1 MNKIFNRTKKGFINI
16 YKQSFQ
22 FYSKNKLEFTLLV
35 GILLL
40 ASFMRLYRIG
50 EFMTFLGDE
59 GRDVII
65 VRRFLTEGD
74 IFLIG
79 PGTSI
84 GNMYLGPMYY
94 YMMAPALLLANFS
107 PVGPSIM
114 VAVLGI
120 ITTWFVWYVSREWF
134 PAYAKAS
141 ADKPAVNYSAL
152 GASFL
157 YAIAPTVVIYSRS
170 SWNPNIM
177 PFFALLCVYSLW
189 RVIKFRNNRWLWVLG
204 FSFAAVMQSHYLG
217 LILVPL
223 LGLMWLLAVYLHWS
237 ADRKSFLINSIIGC
251 VIFLVLMSPL
261 VIFDARH
268 GWRNFDAIKT
278 FFTVRQTTVSARP
291 WTALPDVYPLF
302 EQIGTRVIAGRN
314 EVLGSW
320 VALGFVISLLWI
332 ATRARQ
338 LLDYKRGLA
347 FVILISWIGI
357 GLIGFGVYK
366 QHIYD
371 HYYGFLFPAF
381 FILFAGVSNTVVR
394 HAKLRGSWLVFTA
407 FVFLAFYN
415 LADTPI
421 RYAPNRQLQRSV
433 LVADKI
439 RHEAGGKPFNLA
451 IIAERNYE
459 AAYKYFLLKEGDPV
473 IDIDPQNADE
483 TITDQ
488 LFVVCELPEP
498 ECQPTTN
505 AKTEVANFG
514 WSQIDQK
521 WEEHGVVIYKLVHVE
536 EENE

>member
-1 MNKIFNRTKKGFINI
+1 MKKYFDRTKKELL
-16 YKQSFQ
+16 K
-22 FYSKNKLEFTLLV
+22 FYSDHKVEF
-35 GILLL
+35 ILLAIVIL
-40 ASFMRLYRIG
+40 VASFMRLYRIG
-50 EFMTFLGDE
+50 EYMTFLGDE

-107 PVGPSIM
+107 PIGPSIM
-114 VAVLGI
+114 IALLGVL
-120 ITTWFVWYVSREWF
+120 TTWFVWYVSREWF
-134 PAYAKAS
+134 PAK
-141 ADKPAVNYSAL
+141 KGKTNFSAL
-152 GASFL
+152 GAAFL

-177 PFFALLCVYSLW
+177 PFFALLCVYSIW
-189 RVIKFRNNRWLWVLG
+189 KVIRFKNIRWLWVLG

-217 LILVPL
+217 LLLMPV
-223 LGLMWLLAVYLHWS
+223 LGLMWLLAGWLYWKE
-237 ADRKSFLINSIIGC
+237 DRKKFIVNSLIAAL
-251 VIFLVLMSPL
+251 IFAVLMSPL

-291 WTALPDVYPLF
+291 WTALPDMYPLF

-314 EVLGSW
+314 EMLGSW
-320 VALGFVISLLWI
+320 IALGFLVSLLWI
-332 ATRARQ
+332 ATKAKK
-338 LLDYKRGLA
+338 LLNYKRGLA
-347 FVILISWIGI
+347 LIVLITWIGI
-357 GLIGFGVYK
+357 GLIGFGIYK

-381 FILFAGVSNTVVR
+381 FILFAGISNTIVR
-394 HAKLRGSWLVFTA
+394 HARLRGSWLVFTA
-407 FVFLAFYN
+407 FVFLVFYN
-415 LADTPI
+415 FLDTPI
-421 RYAPNRQLQRSV
+421 RYSPNRQLQRSV
-433 LVADKI
+433 AVADKI
-439 RHEAGGKPFNLA
+439 RLEAGNEKFNLA
-451 IIAERNYE
+451 VIAERNYE
-459 AAYKYFLLKEGDPV
+459 DAYEYFLRKEGDPV
-473 IDIDPQNADE
+473 TDIDPQNSDE

-521 WEEHGVVIYKLVHVE
+521 WVVDGVVVYRLVHVDE
-536 EENE
+536 VDENVSQ